1 MGIAAKLNSLPKFV
15 ISSGLKSAD
24 WNNSTVVSENA
35 MEEIKKLK
43 TLPGSEIQ
51 IEGSTFL
58 VHSLMAAGLID
69 ELRFLVH
76 PAIMGSG
83 KRFFKEGM
91 HYPSLKLVK
100 TQTLDKGVILLC
112 YEPA

>member
-15 ISSGLKSAD
+15 ISSRLKSAD

-51 IEGSTFL
+51 IEGSAIL
-58 VHSLMAAGLID
+58 VHSLMAA
-69 ELRFLVH
+69 
-76 PAIMGSG
+76 
-83 KRFFKEGM
+83 
-91 HYPSLKLVK
+91 
-100 TQTLDKGVILLC
+100 
-112 YEPA
+112 